1 MLLSRFPR
9 GSFMWI
15 VVEGVSSPTTPFG
28 LTRKASSTH
37 KAIKE
42 GYFSTKKRF
51 STAYCLLYRPRN
63 LTKHSISNIPFPY
76 KYIILSKSIQISPKC
91 LSKSSL
97 IKKEVRNQNF
107 SHLWSMQSILKGDIL
122 FQTLQEMGS
131 MAAVIDPS

>member
-51 STAYCLLYRPRN
+51 S
-63 LTKHSISNIPFPY
+63 
-76 KYIILSKSIQISPKC
+76 
-91 LSKSSL
+91 
-97 IKKEVRNQNF
+97 
-107 SHLWSMQSILKGDIL
+107 SILK
-122 FQTLQEMGS
+122 
-131 MAAVIDPS
+131 PSNQVTWIPEWVKG